1 MSVVVCKI
9 NKDTIEMASDSIVVQ
24 GWTKLNNAQNKV
36 VKMMKCND
44 MIIGGCGLAE
54 ESSLLFH
61 YMKTHTIEE
70 MDALGIFTD
79 GELCKN
85 LFLRNANG
93 KTHYVVSMMKDKHPD
108 IQQDIR
114 SQLGCSR
121 LSFGSDERLMK
132 HLGLEPGAVS
142 PFGILNDDDADV
154 NVVFDS
160 ELRNLDTLVGFHPND
175 NTAFL
180 WLKFSDLLKFI
191 KSRGNDIYY
200 INI

>member
-1 MSVVVCKI
+1 MTQQEMVYKAL
-9 NKDTIEMASDSIVVQ
+9 DDLGIEY
-24 GWTKLNNAQNKV
+24 KV
-36 VKMMKCND
+36 IHHEPV
-44 MIIGGCGLAE
+44 
-54 ESSLLFH
+54 
-61 YMKTHTIEE
+61 HTIEE

-121 LSFGSDERLMK
+121 LSFSSDERLMK
-132 HLGLEPGAVS
+132 HLGLTPGAVS
-142 PFGILNDDDADV
+142 PFGILNDPDAEV

-160 ELRNLDTLVGFHPND
+160 ELRTLDGLVGFHPND

-191 KSRGNDIYY
+191 KSRGNDVYY

>member
-1 MSVVVCKI
+1 MTQQENVYKAL
-9 NKDTIEMASDSIVVQ
+9 DDLGIEY
-24 GWTKLNNAQNKV
+24 KV
-36 VKMMKCND
+36 IHHEAV
-44 MIIGGCGLAE
+44 
-54 ESSLLFH
+54 
-61 YMKTHTIEE
+61 HTIEE

-108 IQQDIR
+108 IQKDIR

-132 HLGLEPGAVS
+132 HLGLTPGAVS
-142 PFGILNDDDADV
+142 PFGILNDPDAEV

-160 ELRNLDTLVGFHPND
+160 ELKTLDGLVGFHPND

-191 KSRGNDIYY
+191 KSRGNDVYY

>member
-1 MSVVVCKI
+1 MTQQEKVYKALDELGIAYKVIHHEAVC
-9 NKDTIEMASDSIVVQ
+9 TIED
-24 GWTKLNNAQNKV
+24 
-36 VKMMKCND
+36 
-44 MIIGGCGLAE
+44 
-54 ESSLLFH
+54 
-61 YMKTHTIEE
+61 
-70 MDALGIFTD
+70 MDAMGIFTD
-79 GELCKN
+79 GEVCKN

-93 KTHYVVSMMKDKHPD
+93 KTHYVVSMLKDKHPD

-121 LSFGSDERLMK
+121 LSFGSDERLLK

-154 NVVFDS
+154 NVVLDS
-160 ELRNLDTLVGFHPND
+160 DLKTVDGYIGFHPND

-180 WLKFSDLLKFI
+180 WLKFNDLIKFI

-200 INI
+200 INV

>member
-1 MSVVVCKI
+1 MTQQEKVFEALDKLG
-9 NKDTIEMASDSIVVQ
+9 IEY
-24 GWTKLNNAQNKV
+24 KV
-36 VKMMKCND
+36 IHHEPV
-44 MIIGGCGLAE
+44 
-54 ESSLLFH
+54 
-61 YMKTHTIEE
+61 HTIED

-79 GELCKN
+79 GEVCKN

-132 HLGLEPGAVS
+132 HMGLMPGAVS

-154 NVVFDS
+154 VVVLDS
-160 ELRNLDTLVGFHPND
+160 ELKTYDGLIGFHPND
-175 NTAFL
+175 NRAFV
-180 WLKFSDLLKFI
+180 WLKFDDLMKFI
-191 KSRGNDIYY
+191 KKRGNDVYF